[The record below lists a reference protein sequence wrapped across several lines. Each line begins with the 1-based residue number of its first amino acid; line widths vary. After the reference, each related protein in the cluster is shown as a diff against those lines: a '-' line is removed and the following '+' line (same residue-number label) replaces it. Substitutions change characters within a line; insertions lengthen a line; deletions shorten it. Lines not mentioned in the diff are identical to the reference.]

1 MQGHGTGSVT
11 DPHPPTDQP
20 QRLRPSPPLAPAA
33 SAQAPVPSTA
43 ERLPAVPPARSRR
56 LDRARVVRIGAVVLV
71 AILAATAGV
80 YWWKQSQAQLPA
92 GITFSNGRIEA
103 DEIDIGTKFAGR
115 IADLMV
121 DEGAM
126 VTAGQV
132 VARMDTRDLQQSR
145 QKASAQVTQAQRA
158 IEEARANIVQ
168 QSTLVTLATQ
178 QIERAQALLQNG
190 WITRETF
197 DQRQQ
202 ILDAARAALAASNA
216 RAAQAEQALEEA
228 QHDVQL
234 YQVNIADNTLV
245 APRDG
250 RIQYRIA
257 NIGEVLPA
265 GGKVLTMLD
274 ISYVYMDIY
283 LPTQDVGRITVGSDA
298 RIVLDAYPD
307 RPIPAKV
314 SFIATQAQFTP
325 KTVETRS
332 ERDKL
337 MFRVRVRIDPD
348 LLRRHAEAVRSGLPG
363 LAYVR
368 TDPAVAWPE
377 RLQGKIVQ

>member
-1 MQGHGTGSVT
+1 MTSGTETEQQEQQRPATSEPTVT
-11 DPHPPTDQP
+11 A
-20 QRLRPSPPLAPAA
+20 SPPPSSVAPAGT
-33 SAQAPVPSTA
+33 Q
-43 ERLPAVPPARSRR
+43 LPAAVASRPR
-56 LDRARVVRIGAVVLV
+56 QFNRVRVVRIVSLLIV
-71 AILAATAGV
+71 AALAATAGI

-115 IADLMV
+115 IAELNV

-132 VARMDTRDLQQSR
+132 VARMDTRDLQQSLE
-145 QKASAQVTQAQRA
+145 KATAQVAQAHRALDESRANVTQQRA
-158 IEEARANIVQ
+158 V
-168 QSTLVTLATQ
+168 VTLATQ
-178 QIERAQALLQNG
+178 QMDRARALLQNG

-202 ILDAARAALAASNA
+202 VLDAANA
-216 RAAQAEQALEEA
+216 NLMAVTAKAAQSEQALEAA
-228 QHDVQL
+228 QHDVEL
-234 YQVNIADNTLV
+234 FRVNIADNTLV

-257 NIGEVLPA
+257 NVGEVLPA
-265 GGKVLTMLD
+265 GGKVFTMLD
-274 ISYVYMDIY
+274 IGYVYMDIY
-283 LPTQDVGRITVGSDA
+283 LPTQDVGKIKVGSDA
-298 RIVLDAYPD
+298 RIVLDAWPD

-325 KTVETRS
+325 KSVETRS

-337 MFRVRVRIDPD
+337 MFRVRVRIDAD
-348 LLRRHAEAVRSGLPG
+348 LLRRHAESVRSGLPG

-368 TDPAVAWPE
+368 SDPAVAWPE
-377 RLQGKIVQ
+377 RLQGKATQ

>member
-1 MQGHGTGSVT
+1 MTTETSTEQRRPPADGPVGTPV
-11 DPHPPTDQP
+11 P
-20 QRLRPSPPLAPAA
+20 PSPPVAPAA
-33 SAQAPVPSTA
+33 PH
-43 ERLPAVPPARSRR
+43 LPAPAGGRPRK
-56 LDRARVVRIGAVVLV
+56 LDRIRIVRIVSLVIVV
-71 AILAATAGV
+71 ILAATAGV
-80 YWWKQSQAQLPA
+80 YWWKQTQAQLPA

-115 IADLMV
+115 IAELKV

-126 VTAGQV
+126 VAAGQV
-132 VARMDTRDLQQSR
+132 VARMDTKDLQQSL
-145 QKASAQVTQAQRA
+145 QKATAQVAQAQRVLD
-158 IEEARANIVQ
+158 ESRANIVQ

-178 QIERAQALLQNG
+178 QMDRAQALLQNG

-202 ILDAARAALAASNA
+202 VLDAAKASLAASNA
-216 RAAQAEQALEEA
+216 RSAQAEQALEAA
-228 QHDVQL
+228 QHDVEL
-234 YQVNIADNTLV
+234 YRVNIADNTLV

-250 RIQYRIA
+250 RIQYRMA

-265 GGKVLTMLD
+265 GGKVFTMLD

-283 LPTQDVGRITVGSDA
+283 LPTQDVGKIKVGSDA
-298 RIVLDAYPD
+298 RIVLDAWPD
-307 RPIPAKV
+307 HPIPAKV

-337 MFRVRVRIDPD
+337 MFRVRVRVDPD
-348 LLRRHAEAVRSGLPG
+348 LLSRHAEAVRSGLPG

-368 TDPAVAWPE
+368 TDSAVAWPE
-377 RLQGKIVQ
+377 RLQTKAAQ

>member
-1 MQGHGTGSVT
+1 MTSETEMADQRPATSGQAA
-11 DPHPPTDQP
+11 PPMA
-20 QRLRPSPPLAPAA
+20 PSAPAA
-33 SAQAPVPSTA
+33 PSATH
-43 ERLPAVPPARSRR
+43 LPAPPRRAARK
-56 LDRARVVRIGAVVLV
+56 LDRVRIVRIVSLVIVAALAV
-71 AILAATAGV
+71 TGGV
-80 YWWKQSQAQLPA
+80 YWWTQSQAQLPA

-103 DEIDIGTKFAGR
+103 DEIDIATKFAGR
-115 IADLMV
+115 IAELDV

-132 VARMDTRDLQQSR
+132 VARMDTKDMQQSLE
-145 QKASAQVTQAQRA
+145 KATAQVAQARRA
-158 IEEARANIVQ
+158 LDEARANVAQ
-168 QSTLVTLATQ
+168 QRAVVTLATQ
-178 QIERAQALLQNG
+178 QMDRARALLKNG

-202 ILDAARAALAASNA
+202 VLDAANA
-216 RAAQAEQALEEA
+216 TLMANNAKVAQNEQALEAA
-228 QHDVQL
+228 QHDVEL
-234 YQVNIADNTLV
+234 YRVNIADNTLV

-250 RIQYRIA
+250 RVQYRIA

-265 GGKVLTMLD
+265 GGKVFTMLD
-274 ISYVYMDIY
+274 ITYVYMDIY
-283 LPTQDVGRITVGSDA
+283 LPTQDVGKIKVGSDA

-307 RPIPAKV
+307 RPIPAKI

-377 RLQGKIVQ
+377 RLQAKVVQ

>member
-1 MQGHGTGSVT
+1 MTPETSTEQ
-11 DPHPPTDQP
+11 QRP
-20 QRLRPSPPLAPAA
+20 QTNEPLAAPASS
-33 SAQAPVPSTA
+33 SAPDGPSDAHLPAPVA
-43 ERLPAVPPARSRR
+43 ARSRK
-56 LDRARVVRIGAVVLV
+56 LDRVRVVRFGALVVV

-115 IADLMV
+115 IAELMV
-121 DEGAM
+121 DEGAL

-132 VARMDTRDLQQSR
+132 VSRMDTQDLQQSL
-145 QKASAQVTQAQRA
+145 QKASAQVAQAQRA
-158 IEEARANIVQ
+158 LDEAHANIVQ

-178 QIERAQALLQNG
+178 QMDRAQALLQNG

-202 ILDAARAALAASNA
+202 VLNAAKASLAASNA
-216 RAAQAEQALEEA
+216 RAAQAEQALEAA

-234 YQVNIADNTLV
+234 YRVNIADNTLV

-265 GGKVLTMLD
+265 GGKVFTMLD
-274 ISYVYMDIY
+274 IAYVYMDIY
-283 LPTQDVGRITVGSDA
+283 LPTQDVGKIKVGSDA

-307 RPIPAKV
+307 RAIPAKV

-325 KTVETRS
+325 KAVETKS

-348 LLRRHAEAVRSGLPG
+348 LLKKHAEAVRSGLPG

-377 RLQGKIVQ
+377 RLQAKVAP